1 MPPSGSARAALR
13 PRKISFVRFAPGA
26 RTPSSSTSL
35 TRTSCRAIAG
45 GAIEVNAWADLIEQ
59 DADLISL
66 IEVADEIHT
75 LSSLSGFEALIRGKA
90 VHTYGLPFYAGWGLT
105 QDALAQPWRKRTLSL
120 DMLTAGVLLR
130 YPVYW
135 DWSLRLF
142 ASPELVVRQLA
153 IPAARPLTSIRGD
166 RLRPV
171 RKASRWIA
179 SCLRHLLWQ
188 CGK

>member
-1 MPPSGSARAALR
+1 M
-13 PRKISFVRFAPGA
+13 
-26 RTPSSSTSL
+26 
-35 TRTSCRAIAG
+35 
-45 GAIEVNAWADLIEQ
+45 NAWADLIEQ